1 MSIKEKIR
9 EIEGPD
15 MKENM
20 QDQIRQ
26 WFIECRYIYDLS
38 FFCKNTAR
46 QSFTKSSVSTS
57 TSVPVIEHLTGVRKV
72 IGSTHVGRIQNF
84 FLSSL
89 GHSLINIF
97 LKFSLA

>member
-26 WFIECRYIYDLS
+26 WFIECRLVLQSHLFKIFIFYQEK
-38 FFCKNTAR
+38 FEHVVKACKAIL
-46 QSFTKSSVSTS
+46 FKFLEI
-57 TSVPVIEHLTGVRKV
+57 VP
-72 IGSTHVGRIQNF
+72 F
-84 FLSSL
+84 
-89 GHSLINIF
+89 
-97 LKFSLA
+97 

>member
-26 WFIECRYIYDLS
+26 WFIECRSADVLS
-38 FFCKNTAR
+38 
-46 QSFTKSSVSTS
+46 V
-57 TSVPVIEHLTGVRKV
+57 
-72 IGSTHVGRIQNF
+72 
-84 FLSSL
+84 FL
-89 GHSLINIF
+89 
-97 LKFSLA
+97 